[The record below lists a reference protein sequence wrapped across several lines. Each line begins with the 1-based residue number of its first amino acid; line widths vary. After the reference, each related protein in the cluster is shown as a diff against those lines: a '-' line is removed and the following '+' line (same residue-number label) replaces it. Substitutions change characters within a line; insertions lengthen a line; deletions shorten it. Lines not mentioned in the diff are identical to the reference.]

1 MDSRN
6 RSQSALEEGV
16 TDDASDAWSDGRN
29 LTAVPSAD
37 DDASR
42 HGLAAQ

>member
-6 RSQSALEEGV
+6 RSLSALQEGI

-29 LTAVPSAD
+29 LPAIATAD
-37 DDASR
+37 DDTSG
-42 HGLAAQ
+42 HGLAAH